1 MKSKS
6 NFPLKI
12 SVFRVVR
19 NVICS
24 QLHTVFIIQGNGK
37 TLFNWF
43 VKFLRK
49 NYANYVQ
56 NKFLLKLRRHSSLCI
71 VRFSWFYCVSIN
83 YIYISSW
90 CFMENSKLSAS
101 TKVRG
106 AVNSIFYQKRFWCL
120 QTQYRKSKKSVL
132 PYFFSRYRNFDYS
145 LSSVFRLLFTT
156 IIIIIIRGT
165 GLASNGGHTHRH

>member
-1 MKSKS
+1 MLIFSFSCTIVWRAQLKSKS
-6 NFPLKI
+6 TFPLKI

-24 QLHTVFIIQGNGK
+24 QRLTVFIIQGNGK

-56 NKFLLKLRRHSSLCI
+56 NNFLLKLRRHSSLCI

-83 YIYISSW
+83 YIYISIT
-90 CFMENSKLSAS
+90 FTFQLHLHFNSFSSLVWLILYWYHKEKFCLGHLWEL
-101 TKVRG
+101 KVKDILHRRG
-106 AVNSIFYQKRFWCL
+106 IWL
-120 QTQYRKSKKSVL
+120 
-132 PYFFSRYRNFDYS
+132 
-145 LSSVFRLLFTT
+145 
-156 IIIIIIRGT
+156 
-165 GLASNGGHTHRH
+165 